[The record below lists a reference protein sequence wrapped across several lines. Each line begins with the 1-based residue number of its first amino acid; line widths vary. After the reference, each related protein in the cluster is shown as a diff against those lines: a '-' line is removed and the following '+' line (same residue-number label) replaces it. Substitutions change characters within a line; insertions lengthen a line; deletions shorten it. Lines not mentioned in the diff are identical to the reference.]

1 MLAATADADNA
12 AAARD
17 AIFYVPEGAF
27 DRGLASVPPHVFA
40 QEQQRA
46 LDPQCPTGL
55 IAMDLSGVLGTAY
68 PATTPAMLARYVI
81 VRAGE
86 SLEHAF
92 EATGEIYYVARGQ
105 GASRA
110 GDTRI
115 AWRTGDVFVLPG
127 ASRTRHEAQGD
138 SLLVCFTNEP
148 ELAYAGV
155 RAPELARNTVV
166 RAAYFDGRI
175 IDEKLGLV
183 HERSGPQRT
192 AGKSVIFAT
201 TPLKGMRTIL
211 PSLTAA
217 VNTLEPGG
225 DQRPHRH
232 NPAALTL
239 AIESEGIYSK
249 VAEQQIDWIPFG
261 LMVTPPQAQHSHHN
275 RGPRMMKS
283 FVVQDGALYYQLR
296 NPGFAWTA

>member
-1 MLAATADADNA
+1 MASDN

-27 DRGLASVPPHVFA
+27 DRGLADVPPHIFA
-40 QEQQRA
+40 AEQRQA

-55 IAMDLSGVLGTAY
+55 IAMDLSGVLGAAW
-68 PATTPAMLARYVI
+68 PATTPAMLARYVV

-86 SLEHAF
+86 SLAHGF
-92 EATGEIYYVARGQ
+92 QATGEIYYVARGQ
-105 GASRA
+105 GMTGA
-110 GDTRI
+110 GETHI
-115 AWRTGDVFVLPG
+115 SWKAGDVFVLPG
-127 ASRTRHEAQGD
+127 ASKTRHQAETD
-138 SLLVCFTNEP
+138 SVLVCFTNEP
-148 ELAYAGV
+148 ELAYAGT
-155 RAPELARNTVV
+155 RAPDAAANAVV
-166 RAAYFDGRI
+166 KPAFFDGGV
-175 IDEKLGLV
+175 IDGKLGLI
-183 HERSGPQRT
+183 HQRTGPQKT

-201 TPLKGMRTIL
+201 TPLAGMRTIL

-217 VNTLEPGG
+217 MNTLEQGG

-239 AIESEGIYSK
+239 AIESEGIHSM
-249 VAEQQIDWIPFG
+249 VGGSRIDWIPFG
-261 LMVTPPQAQHSHHN
+261 VMVTPPQAVHSHHN

-296 NPGFAWTA
+296 NPGFAWTE

>member
-1 MLAATADADNA
+1 MQITDISNSQAAG
-12 AAARD
+12 D

-27 DRGLASVPPHVFA
+27 DRGLTNVPPHIFA
-40 QEQQRA
+40 DEQRRA
-46 LDPQCPTGL
+46 VDPKCPTGL
-55 IAMDLSGVLGTAY
+55 IPLDVSKLLGTAY
-68 PATTPAMLARYVI
+68 PATLPLVLVRYVV

-92 EATGEIYYVARGQ
+92 AATGEIYYVARGR
-105 GASRA
+105 GMSGNA
-110 GDTRI
+110 DTKI
-115 AWRTGDVFVLPG
+115 AWRAGDVFVLPG
-127 ASRTRHEAQGD
+127 ASHTRHQAEAD

-148 ELAYAGV
+148 ELAYAGT
-155 RAPELARNTVV
+155 RPPESWRNAVV
-166 RAAYFDGRI
+166 KPAYFEGRV
-175 IDEKLGLV
+175 IDEKLGLI
-183 HERSGPQRT
+183 HRRTGPQTT

-201 TPLKGMRTIL
+201 TPLAGMRTIL

-225 DQRPHRH
+225 DQRSHRH

-239 AIESEGIYSK
+239 AIESEGIHSMVGSEK
-249 VAEQQIDWIPFG
+249 IAWIPFG
-261 LMVTPPQAQHSHHN
+261 VMVTPPQAEHSHHN

-296 NPGFAWTA
+296 NPGFAWTE

>member
-1 MLAATADADNA
+1 MQTATEINA

-27 DRGLASVPPHVFA
+27 DRGLADVPPHLFA
-40 QEQQRA
+40 GEQARA
-46 LDPQCPTGL
+46 LAPGCPTGL
-55 IAMDLSGVLGTAY
+55 IAMDLSAKLGTAFA
-68 PATTPAMLARYVI
+68 ATTPAMLARYVV

-92 EATGEIYYVARGQ
+92 EATGEIYYVARGEGSTTGS
-105 GASRA
+105 GA
-110 GDTRI
+110 TRI
-115 AWRTGDVFVLPG
+115 TWRAGDVFVLPG
-127 ASRTRHEAQGD
+127 SSRTRHEAAAD

-148 ELAYAGV
+148 ELAYAGA
-155 RAPELARNTVV
+155 RGPEAARNTVV
-166 RAAYFDGRI
+166 KAAWFDGRI

-183 HERSGPQRT
+183 HQRTGPQKT

-201 TPLKGMRTIL
+201 TPLGGMRSML
-211 PSLTAA
+211 PSMTAA
-217 VNTLEPGG
+217 VNTLEQDGN
-225 DQRPHRH
+225 QRPHRH
-232 NPAALTL
+232 NAAALTL
-239 AIESEGIYSK
+239 AIESEGIYSMVGDRK
-249 VAEQQIDWIPFG
+249 IDWIPFG
-261 LMVTPPQAQHSHHN
+261 LMVTPPQAGHSHHN